1 MKILALDVGEKWVG
15 TALSD
20 ALGITCKPFRTTML
34 QNLSSFLGEL
44 LEREQIGTIVV
55 GHPVTVGGRVSLQT
69 QAIEKIFETYKKEF
83 SRVNDREIEWILWDE
98 RFSTKRALDTIRG
111 REKKHRTKEERVEEH
126 SIAAAFILQS
136 YLDYRAVH
144 RSP

>member
-20 ALGITCKPFRTTML
+20 AIGMTCRPFQTTTL
-34 QNLSSFLGEL
+34 QNLESFLGEL
-44 LEREQIGTIVV
+44 LAREPIGVVVV
-55 GHPVTVGGRVSLQT
+55 GHPVTVRGRVSLQT
-69 QAIEKIFETYKKEF
+69 QAIEKIFEKYKTLF
-83 SRVNDREIEWILWDE
+83 SQFDEREIEWVLWDE

-111 REKKHRTKEERVEEH
+111 REKRKRKKEEKVEEH

-144 RSP
+144 LQQ